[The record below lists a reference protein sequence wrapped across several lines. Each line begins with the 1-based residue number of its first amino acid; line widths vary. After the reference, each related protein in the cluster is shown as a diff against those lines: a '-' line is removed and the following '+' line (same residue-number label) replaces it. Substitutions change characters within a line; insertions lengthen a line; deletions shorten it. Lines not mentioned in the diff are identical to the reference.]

1 MRALD
6 ADPADPAGHPWRVL
20 IAGGGTGGHLF
31 PALAIAEALLKMAP
45 ETTIRF
51 AGSRHG
57 IEHRVIPERGYRLHR
72 IPVRGLYGVS
82 WLRRLWVLAML
93 PFAFFK
99 CAWILLAWRPHLVMG
114 VGGYASGPMLATALL
129 FRFRCVIQEQNAA
142 PGMTNR
148 LLGRFVPLAFTAV
161 EDAGGWFRRAVVTGN
176 PVRAEILALRDG
188 SSAAPPPA
196 HGAPAPMMPPAVAP
210 PMTPTVA
217 LAPLVLILGGSQ
229 GAHALNAAMGEAL
242 PLIKTWKRP
251 PRILHQSGPREFEA
265 VRESYRHSGFPPENT
280 EVRPFIDDMA
290 AAYREAR
297 IVVSRAGASAIAE
310 IVAARRASLLVP
322 IPGTSGEHQLRNAE
336 RLAGGKAAVLIEQRD
351 LSGERLAGTLKE
363 LLDDPARLDA
373 MAAATDALFQGD
385 AAVIIARACLE
396 LMAGRK

>member
-1 MRALD
+1 MTSVD
-6 ADPADPAGHPWRVL
+6 ANPAGRQWRVL

-31 PALAIAEALLKMAP
+31 PALAIAEAFQKMAP

-93 PFAFFK
+93 PFAFFQ
-99 CAWILLAWRPHLVMG
+99 CAWILLSWRPHLVMG

-176 PVRAEILALRDG
+176 PVRAEILALREG
-188 SSAAPPPA
+188 SP
-196 HGAPAPMMPPAVAP
+196 GAPARAT
-210 PMTPTVA
+210 TP
-217 LAPLVLILGGSQ
+217 APLMLVMGGSQ
-229 GAHALNAAMGEAL
+229 GAHALNAAMSEAL
-242 PLIKTWKRP
+242 PILQGWERP
-251 PRILHQSGPREFEA
+251 PRILHQSGPREFET
-265 VRESYRHSGFPPENT
+265 VRENYRRSGLLPEEV

-290 AAYREAR
+290 TAYREAR

-310 IVAARRASLLVP
+310 IVAARRASVLVP

-351 LSGERLAGTLKE
+351 LSGERLAETLKE

-373 MAAATDALFQGD
+373 MEGATDALFQGD
-385 AAVIIARACLE
+385 AAATIARTCLE
-396 LMAGRK
+396 LMAGR

>member
-1 MRALD
+1 MTAVTT
-6 ADPADPAGHPWRVL
+6 AGADPAGRPWRVL

-31 PALAIAEALLKMAP
+31 PALAIAEALGKMAP

-72 IPVRGLYGVS
+72 IAVRGLYGVS
-82 WLRRLWVLAML
+82 WFRRLWVLAML
-93 PFAFFK
+93 PVAFFQ
-99 CAWILLAWRPHLVMG
+99 CAWILLCWRPHLVMG

-161 EDAGGWFRRAVVTGN
+161 EDEGGCFRRAVVTGN
-176 PVRAEILALRDG
+176 PVRAEILALRE
-188 SSAAPPPA
+188 APA
-196 HGAPAPMMPPAVAP
+196 GAPAGIPGQAH
-210 PMTPTVA
+210 PTKP
-217 LAPLVLILGGSQ
+217 APLVLVLGGSQ
-229 GAHALNAAMGEAL
+229 GAHALNAAMSDAL
-242 PLIKTWKRP
+242 PILQGWERP
-251 PRILHQSGPREFEA
+251 PRILHQSGPREFET
-265 VRESYRHSGFPPENT
+265 VRETYRRSTLPPGEA

-310 IVAARRASLLVP
+310 IVAARRASVLVP
-322 IPGTSGEHQLRNAE
+322 IPGTSGDHQLRNAE
-336 RLAGGKAAVLIEQRD
+336 RLAGAKAAVLIEQRD
-351 LSGERLAGTLKE
+351 LSGARLAGTLKE

-373 MAAATDALFQGD
+373 MEAATDALFQGD
-385 AAVIIARACLE
+385 AAATIAKTCLE
-396 LMAGRK
+396 LMAGR